1 MVIDILRLVCL
12 LVYPN
17 VYIDTYTVFT
27 RAFRHGSV
35 PSERVT
41 CGRDLRVNRYMYRTE
56 LHRASTLGAIVPH
69 GTARPELGHA
79 HRNLLIYA
87 KQTKWR
93 VELTGGIMRR

>member
-1 MVIDILRLVCL
+1 MSQHKNGKEYVIAYASRSLT
-12 LVYPN
+12 N
-17 VYIDTYTVFT
+17 TVFT

-35 PSERVT
+35 PSEHVT
-41 CGRDLRVNRYMYRTE
+41 CGRDLRVNRYTYRTE

-79 HRNLLIYA
+79 HRNLLIHA

-93 VELTGGIMRR
+93 VELIGGKMRR